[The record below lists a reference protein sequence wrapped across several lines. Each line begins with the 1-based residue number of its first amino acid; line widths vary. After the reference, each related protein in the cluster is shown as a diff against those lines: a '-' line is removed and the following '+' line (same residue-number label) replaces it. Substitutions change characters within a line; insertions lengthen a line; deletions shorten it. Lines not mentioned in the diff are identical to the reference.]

1 MQLLIVR
8 DQDVALLSGV
18 RDLTLAG
25 CGFVSLPAAGLS
37 GSTALARVTVRDMK
51 LFHYTAGLFPALE
64 SLSVEDVG
72 ELVLDG
78 FGSADRTLRYLTLR
92 RTAMLR
98 LVKGTVTGASPLRR
112 VLFDRVDID
121 DVETGALEMAFVGS
135 GGSGS
140 SGGSGGSGGSDINT
154 DTVDV
159 NVDVDADGFTMI
171 DSTVTI
177 ISVLMCM

>member
-1 MQLLIVR
+1 M
-8 DQDVALLSGV
+8 LSGV
-18 RDLTLAG
+18 RELTLAG

-92 RTAMLR
+92 RTAVLR
-98 LVKGTVTGASPLRR
+98 LVKGTVTGASPLRH

-121 DVETGALEMAFVGS
+121 DVETGALDMAFVGS
-135 GGSGS
+135 GGNGGN
-140 SGGSGGSGGSDINT
+140 GGSGGSGGSDMDTNT
-154 DTVDV
+154 DTADV
-159 NVDVDADGFTMI
+159 NVDLDADGFTMI

-177 ISVLMCM
+177 ISVLMCT